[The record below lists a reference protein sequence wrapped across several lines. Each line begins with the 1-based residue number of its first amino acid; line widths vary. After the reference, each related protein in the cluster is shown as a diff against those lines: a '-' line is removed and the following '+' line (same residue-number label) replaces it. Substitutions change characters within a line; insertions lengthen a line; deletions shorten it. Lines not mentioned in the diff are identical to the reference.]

1 MPDANHWS
9 EQNDSPLITVG
20 QALQVARDN
29 KGLTPEQL
37 ADQLHIG
44 VEQLLALETGQ
55 SEDLPEPVFIK
66 AMVRRIASYL
76 QINPDPLVDQLKKS
90 TPVKPRPI
98 VAALTSPPA
107 TQHNQAKTAKQRR
120 PVIWLL
126 PLIMVV
132 GGGALAFSRI
142 QRAPSPTIS
151 MAPLLSEPVEST
163 PTDTPIGA
171 PLVISS
177 TQPSW
182 ITLRRNGTIEF
193 EGVLDGSRQINN
205 AEGVEIYA
213 GRPDLVLV
221 TSGKKNEEPLGPI
234 TPLRWYSLSPEL

>member
-9 EQNDSPLITVG
+9 EQNDSPLSTVG
-20 QALQVARDN
+20 QALQLARDK
-29 KGLTPEQL
+29 KGLTQEQL
-37 ADQLHIG
+37 ANQLHIG

-55 SEDLPEPVFIK
+55 SDDLPEPVFIK

-76 QINPDPLVDQLKKS
+76 QINPDPLVDQLKES
-90 TPVKPRPI
+90 TTVKPRPI

-107 TQHNQAKTAKQRR
+107 SQRDLAKTAKQRR
-120 PVIWLL
+120 PVLWLL
-126 PLIMVV
+126 PLIIV
-132 GGGALAFSRI
+132 GGGAFAFSRI

-151 MAPLLSEPVEST
+151 MAPLLSEPMKST
-163 PTDTPIGA
+163 PTDTLSA
-171 PLVISS
+171 PLVIRS

-193 EGVLDGSRQINN
+193 EGVLDGSRQIKN

-221 TSGKKNEEPLGPI
+221 TRDMQKQEPLGPI